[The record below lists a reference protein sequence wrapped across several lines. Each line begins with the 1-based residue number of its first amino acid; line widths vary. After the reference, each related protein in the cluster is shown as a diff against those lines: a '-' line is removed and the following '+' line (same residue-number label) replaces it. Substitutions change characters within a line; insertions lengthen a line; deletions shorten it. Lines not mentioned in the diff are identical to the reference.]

1 MFNGVREKRLL
12 CGTIVHNTEE
22 TGSGRMQIDGGTPGN
37 FPTREQQ
44 KKKKAKPAFW
54 KTVRL
59 PVDLGVGGRLTAGVG
74 SYGQGGVKL

>member
-44 KKKKAKPAFW
+44 KKKSQTGLLEDSETPCGLRGGW
-54 KTVRL
+54 KVNCRC
-59 PVDLGVGGRLTAGVG
+59 G
-74 SYGQGGVKL
+74 